1 MDMFDCLVIPQ
12 LPSSA
17 SSLGLVNTKLQDNT
31 KLQQFLCS
39 DVGFFFSS
47 FLEFTL
53 HLSTKCGSV
62 QMVHLILPKPLFG

>member
-17 SSLGLVNTKLQDNT
+17 SSLGLVNTKLQDNI

-39 DVGFFFSS
+39 DVGVFFPPS
-47 FLEFTL
+47 
-53 HLSTKCGSV
+53 LSLLYT
-62 QMVHLILPKPLFG
+62 